1 MKLEDIINFLQKKY
15 SPELAEKWD
24 NSGLIIGRKESNIS
38 AVMIC
43 LDITVDVIEQ
53 AAANRAELI
62 ISHHPLIFSE
72 IKRIT
77 NDTLLG
83 EKILK
88 LAEKNIAVYSMHTN
102 VDSAVHGLNDYILEK
117 LSLSGEKSV
126 WMKNENYPE
135 SGLGRILKLKKEDS
149 LHNIIKIIKER
160 LNLKKIRIAGNE
172 NKKIKKIAVLT
183 GSGGSLISEID
194 KTVDLYI
201 TGDLKHHE
209 TLDALEEGLTLI
221 DLGHYES
228 ENIFSELIKKDLE
241 EFFNG
246 KIIKAK
252 ENQVFKIIQKEKDEE
267 NNFIYNNGYKSVCL

>member
-1 MKLEDIINFLQKKY
+1 MKLEDIMNFLEKKY

-252 ENQVFKIIQKEKDEE
+252 ENQVFKII
-267 NNFIYNNGYKSVCL
+267 

>member
-1 MKLEDIINFLQKKY
+1 MKLEDIINFLEKKY

-102 VDSAVHGLNDYILEK
+102 VDSAVHGLNDYILDK
-117 LSLSGEKSV
+117 LSLGGEKRV

-149 LHNIIKIIKER
+149 LHNIIKIVKER
-160 LNLKKIRIAGNE
+160 LNLKKIRVAGNE

-183 GSGGSLISEID
+183 GSGGSLISEMD

-246 KIIKAK
+246 KIIQAK
-252 ENQVFKIIQKEKDEE
+252 ENQVFKII
-267 NNFIYNNGYKSVCL
+267 

>member
-1 MKLEDIINFLQKKY
+1 MKLEDIINFLEKKY

-43 LDITVDVIEQ
+43 LDITADVIEQ

-102 VDSAVHGLNDYILEK
+102 VDSAVHGLNDYILDK
-117 LSLSGEKSV
+117 LSLGGEKSV
-126 WMKNENYPE
+126 WLKNENYPE

-246 KIIKAK
+246 KIIQAK
-252 ENQVFKIIQKEKDEE
+252 ENQVFKII
-267 NNFIYNNGYKSVCL
+267 

>member
-1 MKLEDIINFLQKKY
+1 MKLEDIINFLEKKY

-102 VDSAVHGLNDYILEK
+102 VDSAVHGLNDYILDK
-117 LSLSGEKSV
+117 LSLGGEKSV

-149 LHNIIKIIKER
+149 LHNIIKIVKER
-160 LNLKKIRIAGNE
+160 LNLKKIRVAGNE

-246 KIIKAK
+246 KIIQAK
-252 ENQVFKIIQKEKDEE
+252 ENQVFKII
-267 NNFIYNNGYKSVCL
+267 

>member
-1 MKLEDIINFLQKKY
+1 MKLEDIMNFLEKKY
-15 SPELAEKWD
+15 NPELAEKWD

-43 LDITVDVIEQ
+43 LDITIDVIEQ

-88 LAEKNIAVYSMHTN
+88 LAERNIAVYSMHTN

-117 LSLSGEKSV
+117 LSLNGEKSV
-126 WMKNENYPE
+126 WLENESYPE
-135 SGLGRILKLKKEDS
+135 SGLGRILKLKKEES
-149 LHNIIKIIKER
+149 LHNIIKKIKER
-160 LNLKKIRIAGNE
+160 LDLKKIRIAGNE

-183 GSGGSLISEID
+183 GAGGSLISEID

-209 TLDALEEGLTLI
+209 TLDALEKGLTLI

-246 KIIKAK
+246 KIMQAK
-252 ENQVFKIIQKEKDEE
+252 ENQVFKII
-267 NNFIYNNGYKSVCL
+267 

>member
-1 MKLEDIINFLQKKY
+1 MKLEDIINFLEKKY

-117 LSLSGEKSV
+117 LSLGGEKRV

-149 LHNIIKIIKER
+149 LHNIIKIVKER
-160 LNLKKIRIAGNE
+160 LNLKKIRVAGNE

-183 GSGGSLISEID
+183 GSGGSLISEMD

-246 KIIKAK
+246 KIIQAK
-252 ENQVFKIIQKEKDEE
+252 ENQVFKII
-267 NNFIYNNGYKSVCL
+267 

>member
-1 MKLEDIINFLQKKY
+1 MKLEDIMNFLEKKY
-15 SPELAEKWD
+15 SPALAEKWD

-38 AVMIC
+38 AVIVC
-43 LDITVDVIEQ
+43 IDITVDVIEQ

-102 VDSAVHGLNDYILEK
+102 VDSAVHGLNDYILDK
-117 LSLSGEKSV
+117 LSLGGEKSV

-149 LHNIIKIIKER
+149 LHNIIKIVKER
-160 LNLKKIRIAGNE
+160 LNLKKIRVAGNE
-172 NKKIKKIAVLT
+172 NKKIKKIAVLS

-246 KIIKAK
+246 KIIQAK
-252 ENQVFKIIQKEKDEE
+252 ENQVFKII
-267 NNFIYNNGYKSVCL
+267 

>member
-267 NNFIYNNGYKSVCL
+267 NNFIYNNGYKSVRL

>member
-1 MKLEDIINFLQKKY
+1 MKLEDIINFLEKKY

-43 LDITVDVIEQ
+43 LDITADVIEQ

-102 VDSAVHGLNDYILEK
+102 VDSAVHGLNDYILDK
-117 LSLSGEKSV
+117 LSLGGEKSV
-126 WMKNENYPE
+126 WLKNENYPE

-183 GSGGSLISEID
+183 GSGGSLISEMD

-246 KIIKAK
+246 KIIQAK
-252 ENQVFKIIQKEKDEE
+252 ENQVFKII
-267 NNFIYNNGYKSVCL
+267 